1 MAKPL
6 VSVVIPAYNAGRYI
20 TETLDAV
27 LNQTYSPMEVIV
39 VDDGSTDNTGD
50 RLEPYRSR
58 IHYIYQNNAGAGAAR
73 NRGIQAATGKYIALL
88 DHDDLWCPETLA
100 VQVEVAERNP
110 ESGLIA
116 CDGVRLCGAEVVD
129 ERPLLGGPVVE
140 RMRRLGVGHITGHF
154 YRDFIETNP
163 ISCPSQ
169 MLIPIHVAA
178 RIGPMVRERGEA
190 EDWDYTL
197 RIALHY
203 PITLHSRALVTWRIH
218 GESRSGRV
226 DLRQFEWALW
236 RIRTLRHQRQLCL
249 PEDRI
254 FVKSQLRAY
263 VRTAAYEF
271 YCYGR
276 TTDTVSARRYLRRLL
291 RWAPWKPR
299 VGAYLLA
306 SWLPESVISRTARG
320 ARLVRDR
327 LKTR

>member
-1 MAKPL
+1 MHPL

-20 TETLDAV
+20 AETLDAV
-27 LNQTYSPMEVIV
+27 LDQTYSPIEVIV
-39 VDDGSTDNTGD
+39 VDDGSTDDTRA

-58 IHYIYQNNAGAGAAR
+58 ICYIDQKNAGAGAAR
-73 NRGIQAATGKYIALL
+73 NRGIQAATGTYIAFL
-88 DHDDLWCPETLA
+88 DADDVWCPETLA
-100 VQVEVAERNP
+100 VQVEVAGRNP

-116 CDGVRLCGAEVVD
+116 CDGVRLSGTEVVD
-129 ERPLLGGPVVE
+129 ERPLLGGSVAE
-140 RMRRLGVGHITGHF
+140 RMRRLGLGHITGHF
-154 YRDFIETNP
+154 YRDFIQTNP

-169 MLIPIHVAA
+169 MLIPVHVAA
-178 RIGPMVRERGEA
+178 RIGPMVTERGEA

-203 PITLHSRALVTWRIH
+203 PVTLHSRPLVTWRIH
-218 GESRSGRV
+218 DESRSGRV

-236 RIRTLRHQRQLCL
+236 RLRTLRHQRQLCL

-254 FVKSQLRAY
+254 LVENQLQAHI
-263 VRTAAYEF
+263 RTAAYEI

-276 TTDTVSARRYLRRLL
+276 STDAASARRYLRRLF
-291 RWAPWKPR
+291 RCAPWEPR

-306 SWLPESVISRTARG
+306 SWLPESVINRTVRG
-320 ARLVRDR
+320 VSLVRDR